1 MTSVSWRCRFAER
14 VLQTNDLTYQMAYR
28 IGSFH
33 GVAVRTRKASVW
45 IRYPITIVLVLLT
58 GWAWQTFFSAAGD
71 YPFLIFFPVIFA
83 CAALFD
89 RGNGFVAAI
98 LSAIYAEYFI
108 LQPTHSLAVSRAS
121 DVFAL
126 VLFLAI
132 GLLGAAALEAL
143 HAKIEESAKEHDRSQ
158 QLAQDRQV
166 LIEELAH
173 RTRNDLANIA
183 TLLNIEAR
191 SAIPEAREVLQTA
204 SDRVQAV
211 ARVHRHLELRREIV
225 VVDSKLY
232 ISELC
237 DGLRLSRLAS
247 RSVSLDSVAESHP
260 LGIEKAVPL
269 GLIVNEAVTN
279 AAKHAFPD
287 DRPGKISV
295 RFERS
300 GDVYHLTIRDNGCG
314 RTNAASE
321 GTGSRLILMLAAQL
335 GGTVDTQSSPV
346 GTVVILKI
354 PVKAAKIIARQ

>member
-1 MTSVSWRCRFAER
+1 M
-14 VLQTNDLTYQMAYR
+14 
-28 IGSFH
+28 
-33 GVAVRTRKASVW
+33 
-45 IRYPITIVLVLLT
+45 
-58 GWAWQTFFSAAGD
+58 
-71 YPFLIFFPVIFA
+71 
-83 CAALFD
+83 
-89 RGNGFVAAI
+89 
-98 LSAIYAEYFI
+98 
-108 LQPTHSLAVSRAS
+108 
-121 DVFAL
+121 
-126 VLFLAI
+126 
-132 GLLGAAALEAL
+132 
-143 HAKIEESAKEHDRSQ
+143 
-158 QLAQDRQV
+158 
-166 LIEELAH
+166 IEELAH

-191 SAIPEAREVLQTA
+191 SASPEAREVLQTA

-269 GLIVNEAVTN
+269 GLIVNESVTN

-295 RFERS
+295 RFERL

-321 GTGSRLILMLAAQL
+321 GTGSRLILLLAAQL

-346 GTVVILKI
+346 GTVVIIKI